1 MHKLHSDY
9 FGDDNRQSTDSHEY
23 FELFTAMVEERR
35 KTKGSGDGLY
45 AGLRQLLAQVRDMVK
60 SEQEAKSKLTAP
72 ETPEEEKKADYEAKE
87 KENLCVDLI
96 RFTRTLVRAAGQEG
110 RDLTRELDLVRRYFE
125 DYLFAS
131 HYSQSAQGTDAVAA
145 SDVIEQTGSRA
156 GDKKKSV
163 VSSATSRK
171 AAFDLLVEFVGED
184 QSVLEKFIRENLHG
198 LVTGHMPVPEK
209 WGQHAFVQSSR
220 YQKFVGLRNMG
231 ATCYMNSILQQFF
244 MIPSFR
250 YNVLGLEKHEAV
262 EKFDKKTR
270 KEKEE
275 EGLEGT
281 AIDDKQVISVN
292 GDITLDGD
300 LYQLQRLVA
309 NLECSEQQV
318 YDTEPLCYTY
328 WQLDEEG

>member
-1 MHKLHSDY
+1 MRKLHLDY

-35 KTKGSGDGLY
+35 KTKGSGDSLY
-45 AGLRQLLAQVRDMVK
+45 AGLGQLLAQVRDMVK

-96 RFTRTLVRAAGQEG
+96 RFTRTLVTAAGEEG
-110 RDLTRELDLVRRYFE
+110 RALTRELDLVRRYFE

-131 HYSQSAQGTDAVAA
+131 HYSQSTQGTDAVAV

-163 VSSATSRK
+163 VSSTTSRK
-171 AAFDLLVEFVGED
+171 AAFDLLIEFVGED
-184 QSVLEKFIRENLHG
+184 KSVLEKFIRENLHG

-250 YNVLGLEKHEAV
+250 YNILGLEKHEAV
-262 EKFDKKTR
+262 DKFDKKTR
-270 KEKEE
+270 QEKEE

-292 GDITLDGD
+292 GDITLDGE

-309 NLECSEQQV
+309 NLECSEQQI
-318 YDTEPLCYTY
+318 YDTEPFCYTY
-328 WQLDEEG
+328 RQMDEEG